1 MPSVTALQMVNRCLR
16 RLRKNI
22 IGDSTTFTSR
32 EGIDLLEFVN
42 EAKDDVL
49 ETRIWDFDRRQD
61 TLTVYPRIDFPGNE
75 DPVTTSLILINGL
88 VGGAATGGGAPTVNE
103 DSIVRV
109 VATDDSAFPDTSFR
123 LSGASEAD
131 PSVLVL
137 PSVWEGG
144 TTSTGYLFIAEY
156 FIPKYAL
163 ANETGSKYRQI
174 LSATH
179 QERELQLVQADR
191 DVSFDG
197 FVQRLHES
205 IGTDPT
211 TMMVGGKGTATT
223 PSGSGGTVGD
233 LMVIWPVPSSIVH
246 LDYTAVLRHPKLVI
260 PEDTLV
266 DVERQIEDVIVSL
279 ATALWMQG
287 PGRAAQEGVLLE
299 RRTRSR
305 IEDLWHGT
313 RKAPLKRNVLGSLE
327 HQVREPLDNF
337 GRIPRNVGSL

>member
-1 MPSVTALQMVNRCLR
+1 MPSSTAIQLVNRCLR

-22 IGDSTTFTSR
+22 VGDSTTFTSR
-32 EGIDLLEFVN
+32 EAIDLLAYLN

-61 TLTVYPRIDFPGNE
+61 TLKVYPR
-75 DPVTTSLILINGL
+75 VAATSLIVTNGSN
-88 VGGAATGGGAPTVNE
+88 GGLATGGGAPVVNE
-103 DSIVRV
+103 DSIVRI
-109 VATDDSAFPDTSFR
+109 VATDDSSFPDTSFR
-123 LSGASEAD
+123 LSGATEAD

-137 PSVWEGG
+137 AEAWGGG

-179 QERELQLVQADR
+179 QEREMQLVQAER

-197 FVQRLHES
+197 FIQRLHQN
-205 IGTDPT
+205 IGGDPEI
-211 TMMVGGKGTATT
+211 MMVGGKATATT
-223 PSGSGGTVGD
+223 PGGGSGTVGD
-233 LMVIWPVPSSIVH
+233 IMVVWPVPDSLAQI
-246 LDYTAVLRHPKLVI
+246 DYTAVLRHPVLAI
-260 PEDTLV
+260 PEDTLTDV
-266 DVERQIEDVIVSL
+266 DRPVEDVIVSL

-287 PGRAAQEGVLLE
+287 PGKAAQEGVLLE

-305 IEDLWHGT
+305 IEDIWHGT

-327 HQVREPLDNF
+327 HQSRTPHDNF